1 MKINPSS
8 SNKKT
13 LLELGLF
20 LNFCVQNFIDK
31 KVCFIYNMYWK
42 KFAFFIK
49 QFKIRIA
56 NKNIQKNIQKENK
69 INKGRE
75 TKVK

>member
-1 MKINPSS
+1 
-8 SNKKT
+8 
-13 LLELGLF
+13 
-20 LNFCVQNFIDK
+20 
-31 KVCFIYNMYWK
+31 MYWK

-69 INKGRE
+69 INKGRK